1 LSSFFIIKIKNE
13 TKTNLG
19 RLSIKSGKRG
29 GSNLSIV
36 NGDEMVDI
44 EGKDEWFE
52 KIMDV
57 YGESLTKLCFN
68 YTKDWSIAE
77 DIVQEVFITCYKEYE
92 NIDKITFFKA
102 WIYRITINKCKDL
115 LKSSFFKRVVMSSH
129 HIIRSRTLE
138 LSPEMSI
145 MKSSEEEFLSTCVL
159 ALPIKYREVITLYYF
174 EELPIEDISRILKIN
189 HNTVKTR
196 LNRARAKLKVL
207 MERWR

>member
-1 LSSFFIIKIKNE
+1 MNKA
-13 TKTNLG
+13 
-19 RLSIKSGKRG
+19 
-29 GSNLSIV
+29 

-44 EGKDEWFE
+44 EIKDEWFE
-52 KIMDV
+52 RIMDV
-57 YGESLTKLCFN
+57 YGERLTKLCFN
-68 YTKDWSIAE
+68 YTKDWSISE
-77 DIVQEVFITCYKEYE
+77 DIVQEVFITCYREYE

-115 LKSSFFKRVVMSSH
+115 LKSSFFKRVVMSSNL
-129 HIIRSRTLE
+129 IISSRTLE

-159 ALPIKYREVITLYYF
+159 ALPIKYREVITLYYY

-189 HNTVKTR
+189 NNTVKTR